1 MAIFIS
7 YSTIDHKET
16 DIVYKSLDNNNVKC
30 WKADIQ
36 LREYGGEE
44 YETEIVKQIE
54 QCDAFVVV
62 YSRNAID
69 SRWVNGEIT
78 LAFNS
83 NKRIITFFIENI
95 DFGQKHKLKLPQFQ
109 SITIKDGWDL
119 ALSSLYKS
127 IVRII
132 SANVVT
138 STNDIPNE
146 KHKEIMPLDHN
157 RSKVFF
163 SKLFNYLTNNIQ

>member
-7 YSTIDHKET
+7 YSSIDHEET
-16 DIVYKSLDNNNVKC
+16 DIVYKSLNSNNIKC

-44 YETEIVKQIE
+44 YELEIVKQIE
-54 QCDAFVVV
+54 QCEAFVVV

-78 LAFNS
+78 LAFNC

-132 SANVVT
+132 SAKVVT

-146 KHKEIMPLDHN
+146 KHKDIITLDYN
-157 RSKVFF
+157 QSKGFL
-163 SKLFNYLTNNIQ
+163 SNLFNYFINNI

>member
-7 YSTIDHKET
+7 YSSFDHKET
-16 DIVYKSLDNNNVKC
+16 DIVYKSLDNNNIKC
-30 WKADIQ
+30 WMADIQ
-36 LREYGGEE
+36 LREYGGED
-44 YETEIVKQIE
+44 YESEIVNQIE
-54 QCDAFVVV
+54 KCEAFVVV

-109 SITIKDGWDL
+109 SITTKDGWDL
-119 ALSSLYKS
+119 ALKSLHKS
-127 IVRII
+127 IARII
-132 SANVVT
+132 SEKIVT

-146 KHKEIMPLDHN
+146 KHKDIIILDDN
-157 RSKVFF
+157 RNKGFL
-163 SKLFNYLTNNIQ
+163 SKLFNYFINYK